1 VLSFLRKASGGQ
13 SGARVKSVGVCHRAS
28 ACRISSNEAADAN
41 GPTPRKAGKHVGLWE
56 EAMNWFSQTTSIGGM
71 QVSNWILAI
80 MAAVALW
87 MIYSAFI
94 H

>member
-1 VLSFLRKASGGQ
+1 
-13 SGARVKSVGVCHRAS
+13 
-28 ACRISSNEAADAN
+28 
-41 GPTPRKAGKHVGLWE
+41 
-56 EAMNWFSQTTSIGGM
+56 MNWFSQTTSIGGM